1 MENNLVTGDP
11 KIDHWLSIIGA
22 FVTLASALT
31 SVINHRVR
39 MKLDAGT
46 EPTKA
51 LVAIG
56 SALNFASVNIDKGLQ
71 LMRMFR
77 GTSSSAPQA
86 PVAAVPT
93 EPTQPLAIDPT
104 TAAPATCPTCGK
116 AI

>member
-1 MENNLVTGDP
+1 MENTLVTGDP
-11 KIDHWLSIIGA
+11 KIDHWLSILGA
-22 FVTLASALT
+22 LVTLASALT

-39 MKLDAGT
+39 VQLDAGT

-71 LMRMFR
+71 LMRMLK
-77 GTSSSAPQA
+77 SPSAA
-86 PVAAVPT
+86 PAADAAS
-93 EPTQPLAIDPT
+93 PLAVDPT

-116 AI
+116 VL

>member
-1 MENNLVTGDP
+1 MEPNLVTGDP
-11 KIDHWLSIIGA
+11 KIDHWLSILGA

-39 MKLDAGT
+39 TKLDAGT

-77 GTSSSAPQA
+77 TGAA
-86 PVAAVPT
+86 PVAAAPT
-93 EPTQPLAIDPT
+93 EPAPTAVDPT
-104 TAAPATCPTCGK
+104 TAAPAACPTCGK
-116 AI
+116 AL